1 MSHAGGARV
10 AGVGLLTGWGQ
21 GIDALPDDAH
31 VVAEGRAVV
40 AIPPPTIT
48 DERFRRLT
56 RECLLGIAATDAALR
71 TTGLSRD
78 EVRGEATALLYA
90 TAGAYGASN
99 REFIAGT
106 AAGAV
111 GAPAGGGSPLRF
123 PYTAPS
129 AVPAEVSIEF
139 GVTGDYTVLIGGA
152 TATLEALWQA
162 AALIARG
169 EASRA
174 LVLAVE
180 TFSECADLYRRGRRL
195 LQGPLVESAACAVL
209 VPAMHAPVWR
219 AGGPAG
225 DLEALAKRRAGETL
239 ACSPLIALALGQ
251 VQGAAGV
258 RCDTSAAITGE
269 WRGRRAALTWETT

>member
-1 MSHAGGARV
+1 MSHVGGARV
-10 AGVGLLTGWGQ
+10 AGVGLLTGWGD
-21 GIDALPDDAH
+21 GVDALPDDAH
-31 VVAEGRAVV
+31 AAAAGRAV
-40 AIPPPTIT
+40 IPIPAPTIA

-56 RECLLGIAATDAALR
+56 RECLLGITATDAALR
-71 TTGLSRD
+71 ATGLPRD

-99 REFIAGT
+99 REFIAG
-106 AAGAV
+106 AA
-111 GAPAGGGSPLRF
+111 AGGGGPLRF

-129 AVPAEVSIEF
+129 AVPAEVAIEF

-195 LQGPLVESAACAVL
+195 LHGPLVESAACAVL
-209 VPAMHAPVWR
+209 VPAAHAPVWR
-219 AGGPAG
+219 AGGSAG

-239 ACSPLIALALGQ
+239 SCGPLIALALGQ
-251 VQGAAGV
+251 GAAGV
-258 RCDTSAAITGE
+258 GRDTSATVTGE